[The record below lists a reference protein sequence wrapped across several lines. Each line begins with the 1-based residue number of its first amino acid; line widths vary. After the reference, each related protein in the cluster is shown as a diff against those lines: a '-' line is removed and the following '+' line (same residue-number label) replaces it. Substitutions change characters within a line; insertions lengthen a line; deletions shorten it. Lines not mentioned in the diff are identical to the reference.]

1 MRRNI
6 LKFESLLLEFP
17 DVVVPT
23 RKTMPQ
29 WYRDAELW
37 VDKKIGIDNH
47 ALKACAPFLDALTI
61 GYTFVTTDD
70 MWVTINEFGI
80 PIIGWR
86 NGAHMLVT
94 DRTPDSAKTLPI
106 PLGCNPLH
114 FVWKPQG
121 VVEIPKGYSAIF
133 THPFNRADLPFV
145 TITGVVDSITLASG
159 NIPFFLKEGFTG
171 LIPQGTP
178 FIQIIPFKRED
189 WKAEKVEG
197 LVQKADVIRNK
208 SRSLLKGWYKQNV
221 WKKKNYE

>member
-6 LKFESLLLEFP
+6 LKFESLRLEFP

-37 VDKKIGIDNH
+37 VDKQIGIDNH

-70 MWVTINEFGI
+70 MWVTIDEFGI
-80 PIIGWR
+80 PLISWR

-94 DRTPDSAKTLPI
+94 NRSPDAAKTLPI

-133 THPFNRADLPFV
+133 TQPFNRADLPFV

-171 LIPQGTP
+171 VIPQGTP

-197 LVQKADVIRNK
+197 LVQKAEVLRNK
-208 SRSLLKGWYKQNV
+208 SRSLLKGWYKQNI